1 MDKTLFASLGAGLG
15 ELSAVHA
22 VGRVAGIEGNT
33 VWVTGLVRA
42 AAIGDRVRLYARHG
56 RNSEG
61 EVIRIQNDRV
71 AVMLDTGLEGV
82 SVRDRVALL
91 GPAHLR
97 PSKAWIGRVIDPY
110 GRALDD
116 KPLIGGSAPVD
127 LRQQP
132 PSAVTRRR
140 MGDRLRSGLNILDTV
155 LPIVRG
161 QRIGLFAGSGV
172 GKSRLLAH
180 LARHMQADVVV
191 VALVGERGRELREFV
206 ESALGPDGMARS
218 VVVTATSDRSPL
230 ERRRCL
236 WSAMAVAEHFRATGQ
251 HVLLLVDSV
260 TRFAEA
266 HREVAL
272 ASGEIPA
279 LRGFPP
285 SVVHEINALCERAGP
300 GAGSDGDITAVFSVL
315 VAGSDMEEP
324 IADILRGVLDGHVVL
339 DRQIAERGRYPAI
352 NVLKSVSRSLP
363 DAASPSENALI
374 VTLRSLIGAHEGAE
388 AMIRAGLY
396 RKGSDPLVD
405 QALNIWPAVE
415 DFLKS
420 GNAAS
425 PDGAFQRLALLLR
438 RAGAQVPHT
447 PTREGAA

>member
-1 MDKTLFASLGAGLG
+1 MDKNLFASLGAGLG

-22 VGRVAGIEGNT
+22 VGRVVGIEGNG

-42 AAIGDRVRLYARHG
+42 AAIGDRIRLYARNG
-56 RNSEG
+56 RNTQG

-71 AVMLDTGLEGV
+71 AVMLDAGLEGV

-91 GPAHLR
+91 GPSQLR
-97 PSKAWIGRVIDPY
+97 PSAAWIGRVIDPY
-110 GRALDD
+110 GRSLDG
-116 KPLIGGSAPVD
+116 KPLIGGSAPAD
-127 LRQQP
+127 LRQSP
-132 PSAVTRRR
+132 PSAVSRRR

-180 LARHMQADVVV
+180 LARQMQADVVV

-218 VVVTATSDRSPL
+218 VVVTATSDRPPM

-236 WSAMAVAEHFRATGQ
+236 WSAMTVAEHFRKTGQ

-300 GAGSDGDITAVFSVL
+300 GSDCEGDITAVFSVL

-363 DAASPSENALI
+363 DAASVSENEMI

-405 QALNIWPAVE
+405 QALNIWPALE

-420 GNAAS
+420 GDAAS
-425 PDGAFQRLALLLR
+425 PDTAFQRLALLLR
-438 RAGAQVPHT
+438 RAGTQVPRT
-447 PTREGAA
+447 PPREGAA